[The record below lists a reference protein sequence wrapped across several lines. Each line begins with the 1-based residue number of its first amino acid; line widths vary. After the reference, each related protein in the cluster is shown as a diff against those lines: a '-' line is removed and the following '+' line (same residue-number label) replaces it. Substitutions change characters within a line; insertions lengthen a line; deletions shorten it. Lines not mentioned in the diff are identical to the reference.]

1 MTVQRIVLVTG
12 ASRGIGTATARLAAA
27 DGYGVAVNYVR
38 DEAAAAAVVA
48 DIEKTGGR
56 AVAIQADVS
65 REQDVERL
73 FATIDRTLGRLT
85 HLVFNSGVTGPVS
98 RIDALAADAAR
109 EILDVNVLGA
119 FLCARAAIPRMSTAK
134 GGAGGAMVLISSA
147 MATLGGPGE
156 FVMYATSKGAVES
169 LSIGLSREVAAEGIR
184 VNVVEPGPTATGIH
198 PPGRLE
204 RLTKMVPMARP
215 GTPEEIAKAVLFLL
229 SEQSSFTTGAVLRV
243 AGGR

>member
-1 MTVQRIVLVTG
+1 
-12 ASRGIGTATARLAAA
+12 
-27 DGYGVAVNYVR
+27 
-38 DEAAAAAVVA
+38 
-48 DIEKTGGR
+48 
-56 AVAIQADVS
+56 
-65 REQDVERL
+65 
-73 FATIDRTLGRLT
+73 
-85 HLVFNSGVTGPVS
+85 
-98 RIDALAADAAR
+98 
-109 EILDVNVLGA
+109 
-119 FLCARAAIPRMSTAK
+119 
-134 GGAGGAMVLISSA
+134 
-147 MATLGGPGE
+147 
-156 FVMYATSKGAVES
+156 VES

>member
-12 ASRGIGTATARLAAA
+12 ASRGIGAATARLAAA

-38 DEAAAAAVVA
+38 DEAAAAAVVV
-48 DIEKTGGR
+48 DIEKAGGR